1 MLTVDTPILG
11 NRLSERRSLHAEK
24 ASGTG
29 PTASAATVNRNLM
42 DARTKQEAKDIA
54 DSAGGALLD
63 SAMTW
68 ETTIPF
74 LRSVSSMKIILK
86 GIMSPEDARL
96 ALDYGADGI
105 VVSNHGGRQLDCVPA
120 TLELLPQIVEVV
132 AGKIPVILDGGVR
145 RGSDVFKALALG
157 ADFVLVGRP
166 VLWGLAYDGENGVH
180 AVLNIL
186 ERELSQTMALA
197 GVSCISEIN
206 RSYLG
211 VMKEGDI
218 GIRRL

>member
-1 MLTVDTPILG
+1 
-11 NRLSERRSLHAEK
+11 
-24 ASGTG
+24 
-29 PTASAATVNRNLM
+29 M
-42 DARTKQEAKDIA
+42 DARTKQEAKDIV
-54 DSAGGALLD
+54 DSSGGALMN
-63 SAMTW
+63 SALTW

-96 ALDYGADGI
+96 ALDYGVDGI
-105 VVSNHGGRQLDCVPA
+105 VVSNHGGRQLDCMPA

-132 AGKIPVILDGGVR
+132 AGNIPVILDGGVR

-180 AVLNIL
+180 RVLSIL

-197 GVSCISEIN
+197 GVNCISGID
-206 RSYLG
+206 RSYVG
-211 VMKEGDI
+211 VIKDGDI